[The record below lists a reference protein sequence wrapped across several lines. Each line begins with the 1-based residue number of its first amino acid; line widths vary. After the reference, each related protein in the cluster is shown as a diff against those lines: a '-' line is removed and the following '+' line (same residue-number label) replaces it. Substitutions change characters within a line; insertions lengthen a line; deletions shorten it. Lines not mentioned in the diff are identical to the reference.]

1 MLGTVLQNVMY
12 DSEGDLTFLSDKA
25 FKELSSDDLWWGEGG
40 EKAEAQVCPGVV
52 ALLVSGR

>member
-40 EKAEAQVCPGVV
+40 Y
-52 ALLVSGR
+52 